1 MKQRCNKTMY
11 IIIKEML
18 VVLLTSIVNGPN
30 HTKCVSLSNEKC
42 MIQSTLTVFL
52 LISTGP

>member
-1 MKQRCNKTMY
+1 MKQRCNKTMFV
-11 IIIKEML
+11 IIKEIL

-30 HTKCVSLSNEKC
+30 HTKCVSLSTEKC
-42 MIQSTLTVFL
+42 MIQTTLTVFL

>member
-1 MKQRCNKTMY
+1 MF

-30 HTKCVSLSNEKC
+30 HTKYVSLSNEKC

>member
-1 MKQRCNKTMY
+1 MFV
-11 IIIKEML
+11 IIKGIL

-42 MIQSTLTVFL
+42 MIQTTLTVFL
-52 LISTGP
+52 LINTGP